1 MILEIV
7 VILKGLNDFIDC
19 GTDFCDFVDFEQ
31 IFVIYMIFWPSFG
44 QDFK

>member
-31 IFVIYMIFWPSFG
+31 IFVIYMILG
-44 QDFK
+44 RILMI